1 MTRAHLT
8 QQLRQPRMQLPS
20 CSTIATAAVAVAAEA
35 TEVNNTT
42 ESVAVFHPDSCQK
55 DEEKSGRMATMS
67 FLFPRNRKSIF
78 KAFFFPLSRGLR
90 ESGFEPPTGWKMENS
105 NDSKENHCVGAVCL

>member
-1 MTRAHLT
+1 
-8 QQLRQPRMQLPS
+8 MQLPS
-20 CSTIATAAVAVAAEA
+20 CSTIATAAAAVASEK

-42 ESVAVFHPDSCQK
+42 ESVAVFHPRDSCQK

-78 KAFFFPLSRGLR
+78 KAFFFPLSRGQRERERERER

-105 NDSKENHCVGAVCL
+105 NDSKENHCVGVVCL